1 MLGWLAQT
9 GRPDVAYCYSRIGQ
23 HSAKPSRSALQAV
36 LRAFQY
42 LLQHKTLSLSAPFGM
57 PDRHLSYEVVP
68 SSEGVLDWS
77 EDHPNAKQGF
87 RFYTDSDHAGNA
99 EAQNRRRSQN
109 GLIIVY
115 NGAPVY
121 WQSKASS
128 VTFACADIG
137 EAHADMSSAAVEIYA
152 AGNATLDILGYSY
165 VVEELGLKIEKPF
178 NLEIDNDAAKI
189 WSRGTG
195 GRTKLKH
202 IDCRQEWVKTLRDK
216 NIVNPVH
223 IDTDLNRADIFTKIL
238 PSKTFTGHRDALMK
252 PCIMVN

>member
-1 MLGWLAQT
+1 M
-9 GRPDVAYCYSRIGQ
+9 
-23 HSAKPSRSALQAV
+23 H
-36 LRAFQY
+36 
-42 LLQHKTLSLSAPFGM
+42 
-57 PDRHLSYEVVP
+57 
-68 SSEGVLDWS
+68 
-77 EDHPNAKQGF
+77 
-87 RFYTDSDHAGNA
+87 
-99 EAQNRRRSQN
+99 
-109 GLIIVY
+109 
-115 NGAPVY
+115 
-121 WQSKASS
+121 

-195 GRTKLKH
+195 GRSKLKH

-223 IDTDLNRADIFTKIL
+223 IDTELNRADMFTKIL
-238 PSKTFTGHRDALMK
+238 PTKTFVGHRDALMS
-252 PCIMVN
+252 PCVMDN